1 MTDITERTEA
11 LLTAM
16 GWTRRLNGMWAVDVP
31 KWERDTVTAARPSID
46 WCFRHAITWAT
57 EHELDVSVRREKS
70 QQMDGEWWHHCT
82 VRIRAVSDVGNH
94 NHTMQLA
101 KFWLP
106 GEPDRTAEAIVT
118 ALYDALMGERDG

>member
-31 KWERDTVTAARPSID
+31 KWERDTVTASRPSLD
-46 WCFRHAITWAT
+46 WCFRHAIPWAT
-57 EHELDVSVRREKS
+57 ARGWAVMVDRELDDWLSDEMQEEAHVDVRTPMTYS
-70 QQMDGEWWHHCT
+70 QSLRW
-82 VRIRAVSDVGNH
+82 
-94 NHTMQLA
+94 
-101 KFWLP
+101 KP

>member
-46 WCFRHAITWAT
+46 WCFRHAVPWAT
-57 EHELDVSVRREKS
+57 GKGWTVGIDRER
-70 QQMDGEWWHHCT
+70 QGEAEVCVVAISGAGPFTYRW
-82 VRIRAVSDVGNH
+82 
-94 NHTMQLA
+94 
-101 KFWLP
+101 KP

-118 ALYDALMGERDG
+118 ALYVALMEERE